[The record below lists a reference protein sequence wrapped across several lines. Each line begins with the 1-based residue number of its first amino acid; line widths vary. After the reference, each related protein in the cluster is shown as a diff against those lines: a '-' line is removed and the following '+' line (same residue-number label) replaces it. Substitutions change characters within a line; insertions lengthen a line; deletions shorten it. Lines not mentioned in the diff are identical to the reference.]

1 MQIRGLGNKLG
12 CMASQLLSGS
22 WELLFEDGESCLG
35 PVMSSFVLALG
46 RLESAIIT
54 LLVGSII
61 RGLGAAW
68 VPQTLSQ

>member
-1 MQIRGLGNKLG
+1 
-12 CMASQLLSGS
+12 MASQPLVGF

-35 PVMSSFVLALG
+35 PLMSSFVLALG
-46 RLESAIIT
+46 RLESVIIT

-61 RGLGAAW
+61 RGLGAVW